1 MFSRFSRR
9 ISCNKQ
15 SIRKMS
21 QCNNNNNRD
30 IKYDMIISDLTY
42 IKSNLFVLMVFAL
55 PASAYNIGTGIGTVL
70 AKIF

>member
-9 ISCNKQ
+9 IACNKQ
-15 SIRKMS
+15 SVRRMS
-21 QCNNNNNRD
+21 QCNNNNKD

>member
-1 MFSRFSRR
+1 MFSRFSRI

-15 SIRKMS
+15 SVRRMS
-21 QCNNNNNRD
+21 QCNNNNKD

>member
-1 MFSRFSRR
+1 
-9 ISCNKQ
+9 
-15 SIRKMS
+15 MS

-55 PASAYNIGTGIGTVL
+55 PASAYNIGTML